1 MNNLLSNLAR
11 FINADYIVIKS
22 ERITFDQ
29 LSRLLPL
36 IMVPDNN
43 FSITDDDSELWDLF
57 RAGDEVAYTRLIKK
71 YSKILFNYGF
81 RICQDKDFLKD
92 CIQDVF
98 LELWN
103 RRLKINPTQAVKWY
117 LFKAVRLRIFREQSK
132 WNRNETPDEN
142 YTFLVEF
149 NIESKMITD
158 LETME
163 LGTRIK
169 QVLNGLPPRQREI
182 MYLRFYENLDFENIS
197 QIMEISKQSVHNLLQ
212 KAYKNFR
219 AEWVVLLI
227 AFSNLNQ

>member
-11 FINADYIVIKS
+11 FINTDCVVIKR

-43 FSITDDDSELWDLF
+43 FSIAADDSELWDLF

-103 RRLKINPTQAVKWY
+103 RRLKISPTQAVKWY

-163 LGTRIK
+163 QGTRIK
-169 QVLNGLPPRQREI
+169 QVLNALPPRQREI

>member
-1 MNNLLSNLAR
+1 MNNLLTNLAR

-29 LSRLLPL
+29 LSRLLLL

-43 FSITDDDSELWDLF
+43 FSIAADDSELWDLF